1 MDLTRRDALA
11 ALAVVGAGGAVAGVA
26 GTDGI
31 GDDLLSGSDDAEDEL
46 TLDGVAALDVLTAAS
61 EVLYPSDAT
70 GHREFVETYT
80 LGRIEGRE
88 GYESGL
94 AETLAELDATAR
106 DWYDGGFAEIPPADR
121 DELLRRLGA
130 DTGDPDP
137 DGPLTERVRYYVVN
151 ELLFAFYASPT
162 GGGLV
167 GTENPIAYPGGTES
181 YQRGPEDG

>member
-1 MDLTRRDALA
+1 MELTRRDALA
-11 ALAVVGAGGAVAGVA
+11 ALAVVGSGGIVAGLA
-26 GTDGI
+26 AT
-31 GDDLLSGSDDAEDEL
+31 DDLGDGPLAGPDAEEEL

-61 EVLYPSDAT
+61 EVLYPSEAT

-88 GYESGL
+88 AYENGL
-94 AETLAELDATAR
+94 AATLTELDATAR
-106 DWYDGGFAEIPPADR
+106 DWYDGGFAALSPAER

-137 DGPLTERVRYYVVN
+137 EGPLTERVRYYVVN

-167 GTENPIAYPGGTES
+167 GTENPIGYPGGTQS